1 LPSIFTADTGALVYA
16 HRGASGYAPENTM
29 AAFKMA
35 VELGSS
41 GIECDVQMT
50 KDGRLVVCHDET
62 LDRTTKVKGYIKDLN
77 YDEIRELDAG
87 SWFDS
92 KFRNER
98 IPRLLELLELVKDT
112 GLLLNIEVKSG
123 IVQYPGIEQKV
134 LAEVAA
140 FGLQTKVIISSF
152 NHYSIKECKDIN
164 PSVKTGALY
173 MEGLFE
179 PWNYMKSL
187 GCECAHPFYM
197 ALVPAIAKE
206 LKARGYIINVFTVN
220 DPKIALELVKM
231 GADGIITNYP
241 DRMLKAL
248 KITNYPDRILKAL
261 RK

>member
-1 LPSIFTADTGALVYA
+1 LPNIFTAGTKPLVYA

-29 AAFKMA
+29 SAFKMA
-35 VELGSS
+35 VELGSN

-50 KDGRLVVCHDET
+50 KDGRLVICHDET
-62 LDRTTKVKGYIKDLN
+62 VDRTTNGKGFIKDLN

-87 SWFDS
+87 GWFDS
-92 KFRNER
+92 GFKNER
-98 IPRLLELLELVKDT
+98 IPQFSELLKLVSYT
-112 GLLLNIEVKSG
+112 GLLLNIEIKSG

-140 FGLQTKVIISSF
+140 FGIQSRVIISSF
-152 NHYSIKECKDIN
+152 NHYAIKECKNIN

-197 ALVPAIAKE
+197 AMVPAISKE
-206 LKARGYIINVFTVN
+206 LKARGYILNAFTVN
-220 DPKIALELVKM
+220 DPKISIELAKM
-231 GADGIITNYP
+231 GVDGIITNYP
-241 DRMLKAL
+241 DRILEAL
-248 KITNYPDRILKAL
+248 KDREESAQIE
-261 RK
+261 